1 MKTIQPVTVWFN
13 GEEQQATVLSAIASG
28 DNLLD
33 SASFTYQ
40 LLKQVEPNPM
50 NAGLSGLVSGQL
62 TMTGEAYQNWETNDY
77 AYEWVAEQ
85 LNLTITG
92 PYVPPTTTTTTT
104 EVPSTTTTSS
114 TTTGVPLSTTTTTTT
129 EV

>member
-13 GEEQQATVLSAIASG
+13 GVEQEATVLGASASN
-28 DNLLD
+28 DNLVN
-33 SASFTYQ
+33 SASFQYQ
-40 LLKQVEPNPM
+40 LFKSTAYDPASGN
-50 NAGLSGLVSGQL
+50 GLIALASGYL
-62 TMTGEAYQNWETNDY
+62 TMDGQAYQDWQTNDY

-104 EVPSTTTTSS
+104 TTEAPYTTTSTTEAPVSTTTTQA
-114 TTTGVPLSTTTTTTT
+114 
-129 EV
+129 

>member
-13 GEEQQATVLSAIASG
+13 GEEQQAIVLSAIASG

-129 EV
+129 EA